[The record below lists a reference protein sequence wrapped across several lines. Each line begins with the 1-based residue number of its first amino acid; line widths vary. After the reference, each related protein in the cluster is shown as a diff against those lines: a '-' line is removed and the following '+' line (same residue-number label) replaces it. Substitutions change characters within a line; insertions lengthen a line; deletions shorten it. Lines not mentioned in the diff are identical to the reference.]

1 MKFVKKIMLFV
12 FVLLILTG
20 CGRDD
25 DKIIMVTE
33 AGFAP
38 YEYYD
43 NGEIV
48 GVDVDIANEIAK
60 KNAHVGTVRISGLK
74 PFPKYQLEINITFEV
89 GSSQEVKVN
98 IQEELSGI
106 NKTEVLKLV

>member
-1 MKFVKKIMLFV
+1 MKK
-12 FVLLILTG
+12 VLLLVFMLIFLVG
-20 CGRDD
+20 CG
-25 DKIIMVTE
+25 KNENELIMVTE

-60 KNAHVGTVRISGLK
+60 EMGKN
-74 PFPKYQLEINITFEV
+74 
-89 GSSQEVKVN
+89 
-98 IQEELSGI
+98 
-106 NKTEVLKLV
+106 

>member
-1 MKFVKKIMLFV
+1 MKK
-12 FVLLILTG
+12 VLLLVFMLIFLVG
-20 CGRDD
+20 CG
-25 DKIIMVTE
+25 KNENELIMVTE

-60 KNAHVGTVRISGLK
+60 EMGKKYVSGKHTNNGTTLLISNGFHK
-74 PFPKYQLEINITFEV
+74 ESNDQHRFMTYDEINII
-89 GSSQEVKVN
+89 K
-98 IQEELSGI
+98 
-106 NKTEVLKLV
+106 LKK